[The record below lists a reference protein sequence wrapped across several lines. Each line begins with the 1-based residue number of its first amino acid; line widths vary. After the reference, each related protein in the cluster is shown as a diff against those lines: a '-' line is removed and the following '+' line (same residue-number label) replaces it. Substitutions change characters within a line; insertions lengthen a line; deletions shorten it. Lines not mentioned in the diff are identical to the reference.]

1 MKFTSIDIGIIVL
14 YLVSVLVIG
23 FLCSRRA
30 GQNIHSYFLGG
41 NRIPY
46 PLLGIANATG
56 MFDIT
61 GTMWLVTFFFIYGMK
76 SVFIPW
82 LWPIFNQVFLMVY
95 VSRWL
100 RRSGVMTGAEWIGF
114 RFGQGPGAT
123 LSHLIVVLFALV
135 SVVSMLAY
143 AFQGIGKFTAV
154 FFPWGWHPHLYAIV
168 LMGITTIYV
177 IAGGMYSVVVTDLV
191 QYVIL
196 TVSGICIAWI
206 AMSRTT
212 AGQIA
217 ASVPAGWGD
226 LFFGWKLNLDW
237 SGLLE
242 AGNAKMAEDGWEY
255 FTVFVMLMLF
265 KGIPASMAGP
275 APNYDMQ
282 RILAARNP
290 REAGLM
296 SWFTCVALFLPRY
309 LLVAAIGVLGL
320 VFYRQTLNT
329 MGPQVDFEQVMP
341 YVLNHFIPSGLL
353 GFVLAGLLAAFM
365 STFDCTVNAGA
376 SYVVRDLYQRYL
388 CPDAPSKRLVWM
400 SYISSLLIVLVGIGL
415 GLMAKSIHQIC
426 EWIVAGLYGGY
437 IAPNVLKWHW
447 WRFNGYGYF
456 AGMAVGLAA
465 SLVFPLVLPGWSALN
480 TFPFLFGLSLV
491 ASIGVSLMTR
501 PDEMEV
507 LKRFYSRTRP
517 WGFWGPVLRAV
528 QEDDAGFVPN
538 RNFRTDMLNV
548 AVGIVWQMSLCTLPF
563 YLVLRHWKGFW
574 GSAVVLG
581 LTSIFLKWNWY
592 DRLEEETETVG
603 AISG

>member
-1 MKFTSIDIGIIVL
+1 MKFTAIDIGIIVL
-14 YLVSVLVIG
+14 YLVSVLAIG

-30 GQNIHSYFLGG
+30 GQSIHSYFLGG

-46 PLLGIANATG
+46 PLLGIANASG

-61 GTMWLVTFFFIYGMK
+61 GTMWLVTLFFIYGMK

-82 LWPIFNQVFLMVY
+82 LWPIFNQVFLMIY
-95 VSRWL
+95 LARWL

-114 RFGQGPGAT
+114 RFGQGTGAT
-123 LSHLIVVLFALV
+123 LSHLSVVVFALV

-143 AFQGIGKFTAV
+143 SFQGIGKFAAV
-154 FFPWGWHPHLYAIV
+154 FFPWDWPPSVYAIV
-168 LMGITTIYV
+168 LMGITTVYV
-177 IAGGMYSVVVTDLV
+177 IAGGMYSVVVTDLL
-191 QYVIL
+191 QYAIL
-196 TVSGICIAWI
+196 TASGVCIAWI
-206 AMSRTT
+206 AMTRTT

-217 ASVPAGWGD
+217 ASVPAGWAD

-242 AGNAKMAEDGWEY
+242 AGNTKIAQDGWEY
-255 FTVFVMLMLF
+255 FTVFVLLMLF

-282 RILAARNP
+282 RILATRNP

-296 SWFTCVALFLPRY
+296 SWFTCVSLFVPRY
-309 LLVAAIGVLGL
+309 LMVASIGVLGL
-320 VFYRQTLNT
+320 VFYRQTLNE
-329 MGPQVDFEQVMP
+329 MGSRVDFEQVMP
-341 YVLNHFIPSGLL
+341 YVLNHFVPSGLL

-376 SYVVRDLYQRYL
+376 SYVVKDLYQRYIR
-388 CPDAPSKRLVWM
+388 PDASSKRLVRM
-400 SYISSLLIVLVGIGL
+400 SYISSLLIVLAGIGV
-415 GLMAKSIHQIC
+415 GFTAKSIHQIC

-456 AGMAVGLAA
+456 AGMAAGLAA
-465 SLVFPLVLPGWSALN
+465 SLVFPLILPGRPSLY
-480 TFPFLFGLSLV
+480 TFPLLFGISLA

-501 PDEMEV
+501 PDAPEV
-507 LKRFYSRTRP
+507 LKRFYVRTRP

-528 QEDDAGFVPN
+528 REENPAFVPN
-538 RNFRTDMLNV
+538 RCFRQDMVNA
-548 AVGIVWQMSLCTLPF
+548 AVGIVWQLSLCTLPF
-563 YLVLRHWKGFW
+563 YFVLRHWKGFW
-574 GSAVVLG
+574 ISGAVLAA
-581 LTSIFLKWNWY
+581 TSIFLKRNWY
-592 DRLEEETETVG
+592 DRLGDEVESVESAAG
-603 AISG
+603 